1 MTQFTEAETLVKPEM
16 LAKRVPASR
25 PESLLSRETLVITA
39 LQVVT
44 VVIFLLLWEW
54 ASKTRTID
62 PLFIGQPTKIFD
74 FFYQSIFVDYTLLKE
89 AVWTLSETLVAFVI
103 GSVAGI
109 VFGLLFVLS
118 PRLEKFLD
126 PLFSGFNALPRIALA
141 PLFLLWFGLGPS
153 SKIALGISLTFF
165 IVLAS
170 TVAGG
175 RSVNTDWLI
184 LSRMLGANKMV
195 IFFKVTLISAVPT
208 IFSGLRLGLIYA
220 LLGVIGGELIASQH
234 GLGQLLSYLAGT
246 FDTNGVFAVLFFL
259 AILGVVLTR
268 LMTAIEHHLLR
279 WR

>member
-16 LAKRVPASR
+16 RAKRVAVSK
-25 PESLLSRETLVITA
+25 PESLVSRETLVIAA
-39 LQVVT
+39 LQVAA

-62 PLFIGQPTKIFD
+62 PLFIGQPTKIFAY
-74 FFYQSIFVDYTLLKE
+74 FYQSIFVDYTLLKE
-89 AVWTLSETLVAFVI
+89 AAWTLSETLAAFVI
-103 GSVAGI
+103 GSVAG
-109 VFGLLFVLS
+109 VAFGLLFVLS

-184 LSRMLGANKMV
+184 LSRMLGAHKMT

-220 LLGVIGGELIASQH
+220 LLGVIGGEIIASQH

-259 AILGVVLTR
+259 AILGVALTR